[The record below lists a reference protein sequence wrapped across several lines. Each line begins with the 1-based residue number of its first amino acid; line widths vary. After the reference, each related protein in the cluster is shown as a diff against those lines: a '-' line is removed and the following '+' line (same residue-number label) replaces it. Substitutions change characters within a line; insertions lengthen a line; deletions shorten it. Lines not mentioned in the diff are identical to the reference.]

1 MDSLSRDIIRAEVDA
16 NNDRHDTLSYI
27 ATHGPDIE
35 REWSES
41 DGSSPVSRNVTH
53 TYTNATQH
61 TLHPVELE
69 RIARSRTQHQLT
81 VGSRPSTGARRR
93 STATVQTLGAGK
105 PLPPKDN
112 AEGYVVEFEGVDDP
126 EHPQNWPFWYKV
138 RTSIIFSFIT
148 FVASFSSAIFSSAI
162 QQVSHEFHVST
173 EVGVLGITLYVLGF
187 AFGPILWGP
196 GSELLGRK
204 LPLVVAM
211 FGFGVFAVAAAT
223 AKDYQTLMLARFFSG
238 FFAACPLAIVPACFA
253 DMYDDSQRGIAI
265 TAFAMA
271 VFCGP
276 FASPFVGG
284 FIADSHLRWRWT
296 MYIASIMGF
305 LSTFLTLFT
314 KETYAP
320 AVLVAK
326 AGRIRRETKNFAIH
340 AKQEEVEVDFL
351 ELVDENFMRPIRM
364 LFTEPII
371 FLITLYMS
379 FIYGLIYLFLG
390 AYPIIFQGVHG
401 MNEGVGGLPFIG
413 LIIGQFC
420 GGIYIMIDQVA
431 YKKKLVRNHGVQ
443 IPEWRLPPVIVGA
456 IAFSIGLFWLG
467 WTGWNKS
474 IHWLAPTASGVVTG
488 FGILCI
494 FLQCFNYIIDTY
506 LMFAASAIAANSL
519 LRSFFGAG
527 FPLFADQMFHNL
539 GIQWAGT
546 LLGCLAA
553 VMIPIPVV
561 FYIWGH
567 KIRGWSKTTVSRE
580 AAGSDEEDL
589 RREKSE
595 IEV

>member
-1 MDSLSRDIIRAEVDA
+1 
-16 NNDRHDTLSYI
+16 
-27 ATHGPDIE
+27 
-35 REWSES
+35 
-41 DGSSPVSRNVTH
+41 
-53 TYTNATQH
+53 
-61 TLHPVELE
+61 
-69 RIARSRTQHQLT
+69 
-81 VGSRPSTGARRR
+81 
-93 STATVQTLGAGK
+93 VQ
-105 PLPPKDN
+105 
-112 AEGYVVEFEGVDDP
+112 
-126 EHPQNWPFWYKV
+126 
-138 RTSIIFSFIT
+138 SIIFSFIT

-162 QQVSHEFHVST
+162 PQVSHEFHVST

-187 AFGPILWGP
+187 AFGPIAWGP

-204 LPLVVAM
+204 KPLVVAM
-211 FGFGVFAVAAAT
+211 FGFAIFAVAAAT
-223 AKDYQTLMLARFFSG
+223 AKDYQTLMLSRFFSG
-238 FFAACPLAIVPACFA
+238 FFAAGPLAIVPACFA

-296 MYIASIMGF
+296 MYIASIMGW
-305 LSTFLTLFT
+305 LSTFLTLFL

-320 AVLVAK
+320 AILVAK

-351 ELVDENFMRPIRM
+351 ELIDENFMRPVRM

-390 AYPIIFQGVHG
+390 AYPIVFQGVHG

-413 LIIGQFC
+413 LIVGQLC
-420 GGIYIMIDQVA
+420 GGIYIMIDQVQ

-443 IPEWRLPPVIVGA
+443 VPEWRLPPVIVGA
-456 IAFSIGLFWLG
+456 VAFAIGLFWFG

-474 IHWLAPTASGVVTG
+474 IHWLAPTFSGVITG

-546 LLGCLAA
+546 LLGCLATI
-553 VMIPIPVV
+553 MIPIPVV
-561 FYIWGH
+561 FYLWGH
-567 KIRGWSKTTVSRE
+567 KVRGWSKNSGQE
-580 AAGSDEEDL
+580 KAGESEDELQASKEGD
-589 RREKSE
+589 
-595 IEV
+595 V